1 MYVRGGPVLLVV
13 PASLAIAVGTTLT
26 LLAILYHYLNF
37 QIVDT
42 NTILLLA
49 SSTGGIAIGI
59 IVLVAGYY
67 YFQMNPHKLV
77 EKILA
82 EIKRRDTTSVRQ
94 IELRRKNYYLHCIS
108 TNTLRITKDLARLE
122 NLIGK
127 YSDDP
132 PPKDWQIV
140 RYTAER
146 SRKLAEELEKK
157 IVLDFAQIIDLVENS
172 QLAHKFGVNSLYSS
186 LYLFDEILKVDPEYN
201 KVLLS
206 ELRKRIREQI
216 EKWDET
222 LSLLEEEKVDVYRLQ
237 VK

>member
-1 MYVRGGPVLLVV
+1 MVV

-26 LLAILYHYLNF
+26 LLAILHHYLNF

-42 NTILLLA
+42 HTILLFA
-49 SSTGGIAIGI
+49 SSTGGIAVGI

-94 IELRRKNYYLHCIS
+94 IEVRRKNYYLHCIS

-132 PPKDWQIV
+132 PPKDWQII

-186 LYLFDEILKVDPEYN
+186 LYLFGEILKVDPEYN

-222 LSLLEEEKVDVYRLQ
+222 LSLLEEEKVNVYRLQ

>member
-1 MYVRGGPVLLVV
+1 MLLVV

-26 LLAILYHYLNF
+26 LLAILHHYLNF

-42 NTILLLA
+42 NTIFLLA

-59 IVLVAGYY
+59 IVLITGYY

-77 EKILA
+77 ERMLA

-94 IELRRKNYYLHCIS
+94 IEVRRKNYHLHCIS

-122 NLIGK
+122 NFIGK

-146 SRKLAEELEKK
+146 SRKLAEGLGKK

-172 QLAHKFGVNSLYSS
+172 HLAHKFGVNSLYSS
-186 LYLFDEILKVDPEYN
+186 LYLFDEILKIDPEYN

-216 EKWDET
+216 EKLDET
-222 LSLLEEEKVDVYRLQ
+222 LSLLEEEKVDVYR
-237 VK
+237 

>member
-1 MYVRGGPVLLVV
+1 MHVRAGPVLLVV

-82 EIKRRDTTSVRQ
+82 EIKRRDTTSVSQ

-108 TNTLRITKDLARLE
+108 RNTLRIAKDLARLE
-122 NLIGK
+122 NLIDK

>member
-1 MYVRGGPVLLVV
+1 MYVRAGPVLLVV
-13 PASLAIAVGTTLT
+13 PASLAVAVGTTLT
-26 LLAILYHYLNF
+26 LLAILHYYLNF

-67 YFQMNPHKLV
+67 YFQMNPRKLV
-77 EKILA
+77 ERMLA
-82 EIKRRDTTSVRQ
+82 EIKRKDTTTSVRQ
-94 IELRRKNYYLHCIS
+94 IEVRRKNYYLHCIS
-108 TNTLRITKDLARLE
+108 SNTLRITKDLARLE

-172 QLAHKFGVNSLYSS
+172 QLSHKFGVNSLYSS

-222 LSLLEEEKVDVYRLQ
+222 LSLLEEEKVDVYR
-237 VK
+237 

>member
-1 MYVRGGPVLLVV
+1 MYVRAGPVLLVV

-26 LLAILYHYLNF
+26 LLAILHHYLNF
-37 QIVDT
+37 QVVDT
-42 NTILLLA
+42 NTILLVA

-94 IELRRKNYYLHCIS
+94 IEVQRKNYYLHCVS
-108 TNTLRITKDLARLE
+108 RNTLRITKDLARLE

-140 RYTAER
+140 RYTAAR

>member
-1 MYVRGGPVLLVV
+1 MYVRAGPVLLVV

-26 LLAILYHYLNF
+26 LLAILHHYLNF
-37 QIVDT
+37 QVVDT
-42 NTILLLA
+42 NTILLVA

-67 YFQMNPHKLV
+67 YFQMNPRKLV

-94 IELRRKNYYLHCIS
+94 IEVQRKNYYLHCVS
-108 TNTLRITKDLARLE
+108 RNTLRITKDLARLE

-140 RYTAER
+140 RYTAAR